1 MASGKGQRNSLAKE
15 MSNVLHEDVGCHL
28 HPSCLTCPEV
38 PPLSMCVFDF
48 PGYEKGWRQY
58 KEIKRYMLVDG
69 LTISEISKRMSLRRQ
84 YIEEILQKVEKLVT
98 V

>member
-1 MASGKGQRNSLAKE
+1 MKRANDKNEL
-15 MSNVLHEDVGCHL
+15 LEDAGCHL
-28 HPSCLTCPEV
+28 HDSCLSCPEV

-58 KEIKRYMLVDG
+58 KQIKYYLIIEK
-69 LTISEISKRMSLRRQ
+69 LTIAEISVKMNLRKRN
-84 YIEEILQKVEKLVT
+84 IESILAKVESMVM